1 MANVK
6 VVITKSN
13 SDPTAWIAP
22 HTAIGSAH
30 SLFATENLAFF
41 ILKNVLNFP
50 GILHWP
56 LLVSDMEK
64 VKEKKEGKDSVH
76 HKMARRDGCVQ
87 GGVQGALHQKIAQ

>member
-30 SLFATENLAFF
+30 SLFTTENLAFL
-41 ILKNVLNFP
+41 ILKNVLNCP
-50 GILHWP
+50 GILHCS
-56 LLVSDMEK
+56 LLVSDTEK
-64 VKEKKEGKDSVH
+64 VKDKL
-76 HKMARRDGCVQ
+76 
-87 GGVQGALHQKIAQ
+87 ALKSPVEL